1 MKKTFTPEIGMFSP
15 FEAPFANQK
24 EAVSVAC
31 VVDPRVFEYMCSD
44 NTKVAAKCTPCQC
57 CACR

>member
-15 FEAPFANQK
+15 FEEPFVAQK
-24 EAVSVAC
+24 KAEAIAC
-31 VVDPRVFEYMCSD
+31 VVDPRVFEYMLSE
-44 NTKVAAKCTPCQC
+44 NTKVVAKCTPCQC